1 MHALLVTLVLAAAP
15 SDTLKATAV
24 GLEVQQR
31 TDGELVVSKSA
42 SPSVAVGDQLV
53 AVLSGDHP
61 GSLEGKTLCE
71 LWPMLLGQVGETVE
85 LRLLRAGK
93 TFDVKLTRADPP
105 ELEQQVKAATA
116 LPPGTP
122 PEYVKQLADVQ
133 RNMLRAM
140 AMQQPQMRCD
150 SVHLEPGERQ
160 AERTSE
166 SVWVEAEVRYLCTNE
181 VAESLTV
188 NGVTQKLGDLQG
200 GMTRVRLASWPAK
213 AAAEA
218 CSSGRPKLE
227 KEVKLELRC
236 VSGHLT
242 RSKGVL
248 TASLDCA
255 SGSGVAE
262 MYLEAKPFPPVEGA
276 VAFHAQANLT
286 GNLKPER
293 VVMKLFDPSG
303 AVAQTMAAKTDEWR
317 ATQDFSVAH
326 AAAGLWKVEAEATYA
341 DRGTRKWSGAMK
353 VRTQAEADDENHRF
367 KENSDQ
373 MTAFTN
379 RMNKEQK
386 FCDLAWIKAQPEV
399 ASVSVSSSG
408 DYSVFFKAGQFPLA
422 MLCHHH

>member
-1 MHALLVTLVLAAAP
+1 MHALFFALVLAVAP
-15 SDTLKATAV
+15 SETLKASAI

-31 TDGELVVSKSA
+31 PDGELVVTKSA
-42 SPSVAVGDQLV
+42 SPSVVAGDQLV

-61 GSLEGKTLCE
+61 GPLEGKTLCE
-71 LWPMLLGQVGETVE
+71 LWPMLLGQVGETVQ
-85 LRLLRAGK
+85 LRLLRGGK

-122 PEYVKQLADVQ
+122 PDYVKQLADVQ

-140 AMQQPQMRCD
+140 AMQQPQLRCD
-150 SVHLEPGERQ
+150 SVRLEPGERMG
-160 AERTSE
+160 ERTSE

-181 VAESLTV
+181 VAESVTV

-200 GMTRVRLASWPAK
+200 GVARLHLPVWPAK
-213 AAAEA
+213 DA
-218 CSSGRPKLE
+218 CAGGRKTLE
-227 KEVKLELRC
+227 KDVKLELRC
-236 VSGHLT
+236 ASGHVT

-248 TASLDCA
+248 TASLDCSTTGGA
-255 SGSGVAE
+255 EE

-276 VAFHAQANLT
+276 VEFHAQANLT

-293 VVMKLFDPSG
+293 VVMRLLEPSG

-326 AAAGLWKVEAEATYA
+326 AAAGTWKVEAEATYA
-341 DRGTRKWSGAMK
+341 DHGTRKWSGAMK
-353 VRTQAEADDENHRF
+353 VRTKAEGEDENRRF

-373 MTAFTN
+373 LTAFTN

-386 FCDLAWIKAQPEV
+386 FCDLKWIKAQPEV

-422 MLCHHH
+422 LLCHEH